1 LDGVRPNKD
10 AVKEFAEGPKRL
22 EATLEGLTTF
32 ELDWRG
38 DEAGWTI
45 REIIHH
51 MVDTDVRQTTHTK
64 IALANSGSTMEF
76 GWHPGNVSMA
86 KKLNYVGRSIE
97 PALALFRANR
107 EHFVQMLNIIP
118 AAWDHYLL
126 VKASHDS

>member
-1 LDGVRPNKD
+1 LDGVRPIKD

-22 EATLEGLTTF
+22 EATLEDLTTF

-86 KKLNYVGRSIE
+86 KNSTMSVGISSQHW
-97 PALALFRANR
+97 LY
-107 EHFVQMLNIIP
+107 FVRT
-118 AAWDHYLL
+118 
-126 VKASHDS
+126 ASTLCRC